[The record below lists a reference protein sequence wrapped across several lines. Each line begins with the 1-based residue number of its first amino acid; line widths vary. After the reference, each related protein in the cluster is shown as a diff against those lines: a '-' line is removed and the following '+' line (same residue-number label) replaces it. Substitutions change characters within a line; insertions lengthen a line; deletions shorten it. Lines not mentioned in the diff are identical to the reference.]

1 MLKKLLLSTVIFFN
15 SISYSQQEDLF
26 PIDSIPYDAIINST
40 LGGKRMKY
48 FGTIDLNFNQAFFE
62 NWISGGESSF
72 TGLFNLDYNL
82 NYSDRKGWVWDNNLM
97 ISIGG
102 NRVSG
107 GNILKKADDRFQINS
122 QLGKQINMLWNYSFY
137 IDLRTQ
143 LLPGYR
149 YFKEDGVEKK
159 EKLSRIFSP
168 TIVQMGLGC
177 YFKKSTDFWINLSPV
192 SGRGIFVGSG
202 YTKNLAPNKSY
213 FGVKRGKTSSIFLG
227 SSINGFL
234 KFWLMENISM
244 TNKFNFYVNYIQN
257 IQNVDFELNSTIK
270 MKVNKKISS
279 NLIVHLMYDD
289 DIISDL
295 QIRELFGVGLS
306 VDL

>member
-1 MLKKLLLSTVIFFN
+1 MLKKLLLSTLIFFYT
-15 SISYSQQEDLF
+15 ISYSQQEDLF
-26 PIDSIPYDAIINST
+26 SIDSLPYDAIINST

-48 FGTIDLNFNQAFFE
+48 FGTVDLNFNQAFFE

-107 GNILKKADDRFQINS
+107 SNILKKADDRFQINS

-137 IDLRTQ
+137 IDLKTQ

-149 YFKEDGVEKK
+149 YFKENGVEKK

-168 TIVQMGLGC
+168 TIVQMGLGW
-177 YFKKSTDFWINLSPV
+177 YLKKSADFWINLSPV
-192 SGRGIFVGSG
+192 AGRGIFVGSA
-202 YTKNLAPNKSY
+202 YTKNLAPNKNY
-213 FGVKRGKTSSIFLG
+213 FGVESGKTSSMFLG

-279 NLIVHLMYDD
+279 NLIIHLMYDD
-289 DIISDL
+289 DLISDL